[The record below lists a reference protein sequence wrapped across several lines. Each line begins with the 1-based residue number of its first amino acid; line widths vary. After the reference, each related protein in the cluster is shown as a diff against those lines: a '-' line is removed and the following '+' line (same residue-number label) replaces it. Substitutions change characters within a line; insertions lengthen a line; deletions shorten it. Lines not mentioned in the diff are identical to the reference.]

1 MKNVRLLLANSWFAR
16 NIDGQMPLNLA
27 YLAGAFRSSK
37 PLADSVEVR
46 ICDLN
51 IEKKPKEALGEIL
64 EKFKPT
70 HVGVTRYSP
79 NCKNSVEVLK
89 QAKEYDGNIVTIT
102 GGHHERSC
110 AGETRRLYPWID
122 HVVSDRIGEPALVK
136 IVAGEK
142 FGVEWQKIYPAYD
155 LLAVEDGSYQFHQSV
170 FNGKPMVPLMSSRG
184 CKYSCKFCGSGEYME
199 MPIATVI
206 SQLWKIVESGK
217 QAVFFN
223 DPNFVSGRERTNA
236 LVEGMKNEG
245 LGKRLEWGFQT
256 MAENLSEPL
265 IARMSEAGLGYFASS
280 MENVSPEM
288 LMGQNKRITLE
299 AVESACR
306 FARQHSAKVG
316 LYVMFGIHESE
327 KQDFEMAVKTLDA
340 LEKIAPDFV
349 SYSILAKYPN
359 ANWIGNYEA
368 FEASSGPAWQ
378 FFDEGQAYHPHC
390 SDAHAMRLMEEVEKR
405 HAQGLKNTVI
415 F

>member
-1 MKNVRLLLANSWFAR
+1 
-16 NIDGQMPLNLA
+16 I
-27 YLAGAFRSSK
+27 
-37 PLADSVEVR
+37 
-46 ICDLN
+46 
-51 IEKKPKEALGEIL
+51 
-64 EKFKPT
+64 
-70 HVGVTRYSP
+70 
-79 NCKNSVEVLK
+79 
-89 QAKEYDGNIVTIT
+89 
-102 GGHHERSC
+102 
-110 AGETRRLYPWID
+110 
-122 HVVSDRIGEPALVK
+122 
-136 IVAGEK
+136 
-142 FGVEWQKIYPAYD
+142 
-155 LLAVEDGSYQFHQSV
+155 
-170 FNGKPMVPLMSSRG
+170 SSRG

-199 MPIATVI
+199 MSVATVI
-206 SQLWKIVESGK
+206 QQLWKTVESGK

-223 DPNFVSGRERTNA
+223 DPNFVSDKRRTDA

-245 LGKRLEWGFQT
+245 LGKRLSWGFQT

-265 IARMSEAGLGYFASS
+265 IARMSEAGMVYFATS

-288 LMGQNKRITLE
+288 QRGQNKRIKLE
-299 AVESACR
+299 AVGSACR
-306 FARQHSAKVG
+306 LARENSAKVG

-327 KQDFEMAVKTLDA
+327 KQDFKMAVETLDA

-359 ANWIGNYEA
+359 ANWTGNYEA
-368 FEASSGPAWQ
+368 FKASSSPAWQ